1 MRSEAAH
8 NLRKNVQTLQNI
20 AQNPPQILPK
30 SFQDPPKIDPK
41 GVLESILDPCLKKTS
56 FRTSKKWAKVA
67 QERPKDAP
75 ERPNPL
81 PNWAQDRPKSIFFA
95 CFGF

>member
-8 NLRKNVQTLQNI
+8 NLRKNVQILQNV
-20 AQNPPQILPK
+20 AQNFPQIQPK
-30 SFQDPPKIDPK
+30 SSQDFPKIDLK

-67 QERPKDAP
+67 QEWPKDAP
-75 ERPNPL
+75 ERPKPF
-81 PNWAQDRPKSIFFA
+81 PNWARGPPKSFF
-95 CFGF
+95 

>member
-1 MRSEAAH
+1 MRPESDQ
-8 NLRKNVQTLQNI
+8 NLRKNVQIPQNSFP
-20 AQNPPQILPK
+20 NPPQILPK

-75 ERPNPL
+75 ERPKPF
-81 PNWAQDRPKSIFFA
+81 PNWAQDPPKSTF
-95 CFGF
+95 